1 MRIRQLWQI
10 HQYCSGIAMSK
21 STVAWEKIIALYCC
35 IRMLCNAGRTEC
47 VSEAPNSRINKSKCY
62 RKLQLDPSLVYN
74 VTLNYYNTITNG
86 KSEITILF
94 FFIKISF
101 DKMFFND
108 LVRKLA
114 TH

>member
-21 STVAWEKIIALYCC
+21 STVEWEKIIALYCC

-62 RKLQLDPSLVYN
+62 RKLLFDPSLVYN
-74 VTLNYYNTITNG
+74 VTLNYYNQWQIGDYN
-86 KSEITILF
+86 SFLF
-94 FFIKISF
+94 LLRFYLIECFF
-101 DKMFFND
+101 
-108 LVRKLA
+108 
-114 TH
+114 